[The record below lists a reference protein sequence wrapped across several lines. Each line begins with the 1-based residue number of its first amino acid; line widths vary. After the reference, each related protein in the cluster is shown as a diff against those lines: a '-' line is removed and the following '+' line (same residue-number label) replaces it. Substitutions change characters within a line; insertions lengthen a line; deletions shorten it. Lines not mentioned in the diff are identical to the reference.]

1 MKRASVV
8 RLPEKGKKAARETP
22 GDRPLSERSERFGGG
37 AAPQVRRVGA
47 LAEGLVPGRIAALEE
62 DVAVVELLGGGRVE
76 ASPADDVEPGFLA
89 ECLRARRT
97 VLVTKA
103 GAGVVLLGALQTAS
117 HVAASGP
124 EVTVRTGRF
133 VVDATEGLVLRVGQT
148 EVALDPRGVVRF
160 AGEKMSVAVAKVF
173 RVLSATAE
181 LP

>member
-1 MKRASVV
+1 MKKASVV
-8 RLPEKGKKAARETP
+8 RLPDRGEKAPRREGRPSSP
-22 GDRPLSERSERFGGG
+22 GGRERSPDSG
-37 AAPQVRRVGA
+37 ARRAAQLG
-47 LAEGLVPGRIAALEE
+47 EGLVPGRIAALTG

-76 ASPADDVEPGFLA
+76 ATPADDVDPGFLA

-103 GAGVVLLGALQTAS
+103 GSGVLLLGALQTS
-117 HVAASGP
+117 SQVAASGA
-124 EVTVRTGRF
+124 EVAIRASRF
-133 VVDATEGLVLRVGQT
+133 VVDATDGLVLRVGQT
-148 EVALDPRGVVRF
+148 EVALDPRGAVRF